1 MGDDALSA
9 MEARERLY
17 EVMDRDVPFEE
28 KATLALS
35 IGEAYLGVENGHL
48 TRIDVESDYWKAI
61 ASTDSVDGRFPV
73 GLQLDLQNTYCRRT
87 IDGESPVRLYDAPN
101 QGGTTTP
108 RSSGTDSTV
117 VTTAVRSPS
126 TTGSAE
132 RCVSSPRSRVQ
143 SRSPR
148 RRCSLS
154 LSRGCWKRSSKRNG
168 RRQRSTG
175 SSSPASSHDL
185 RSPLNV
191 AQGRV
196 DLERSTRDSDHLGIA
211 ARSLDRMED
220 LIADVLTVARQGQ
233 EIGDTELVSL
243 DAIVT
248 ECWDA
253 VQTDGASVTVT
264 DDLWFNGGPRAR
276 PPPLRE
282 PVPERCRARG
292 PGRVDPRRTAR
303 QRRRILRR
311 GRRPR
316 NSGGRSGAGLRVG
329 VHDGHGRLGLGLS
342 IVGGVVDAHGWT
354 IAVGAGADGGA
365 RFEVSGVVVP

>member
-1 MGDDALSA
+1 VGRRPAF
-9 MEARERLY
+9 ERHGLHCY
-17 EVMDRDVPFEE
+17 H
-28 KATLALS
+28 
-35 IGEAYLGVENGHL
+35 G
-48 TRIDVESDYWKAI
+48 
-61 ASTDSVDGRFPV
+61 STI
-73 GLQLDLQNTYCRRT
+73 T
-87 IDGESPVRLYDAPN
+87 IDDGVCGTLCFVSTEPRPEPFADEETLFAELIARLLETEL
-101 QGGTTTP
+101 Q
-108 RSSGTDSTV
+108 
-117 VTTAVRSPS
+117 
-126 TTGSAE
+126 AE
-132 RCVSSPRSRVQ
+132 RTEAKIDRLDQ
-143 SRSPR
+143 F
-148 RRCSLS
+148 
-154 LSRGCWKRSSKRNG
+154 
-168 RRQRSTG
+168 
-175 SSSPASSHDL
+175 ASVVSHDL

-264 DDLWFNGGPRAR
+264 DDLWFKADRGRVRHLFENLFRNGVEHAGPDVSIRVG
-276 PPPLRE
+276 PLDNGDGFYVE
-282 PVPERCRARG
+282 DDG
-292 PGRVDPRRTAR
+292 PGIPAADREQVFE
-303 QRRRILRR
+303 
-311 GRRPR
+311 
-316 NSGGRSGAGLRVG
+316 SGYTTGTDGLG
-329 VHDGHGRLGLGLS
+329 LGLGLS